1 LRCRGY
7 TGRKLEDNMECEIM
21 QVILEEARDSYEH
34 SKVIALQSNTV
45 EDMEQN
51 VESISHWF
59 KSWKRTPA

>member
-1 LRCRGY
+1 
-7 TGRKLEDNMECEIM
+7 MECEIM

-51 VESISHWF
+51 VETISHWF